1 MQLDA
6 NEFNY
11 VLPPEQ
17 IAIYP
22 LENRDHS
29 KLLIYRNGEIIHARF
44 NSITDFLPAGT
55 SLVFNDTKVIPAR
68 MHFEKA
74 SGATIEIFLLTPVL
88 PSAVVQEAMQ
98 AQRCCT
104 WKCTIGNLKR
114 WNINL
119 KLSKHFHGTTI
130 EARLVDKEAGLVEF
144 SWTGELTFANIVACL
159 GETPLPPYLKRKAE
173 YSDRERYQTV
183 YAQFDGAVAA
193 PTAGLHFTPAV
204 LRSLKK
210 NGFHTE
216 YMTLHVSAGTFLPI
230 KTDNPANHVMHTEQV
245 IITRENIEHLFHH
258 SHITAVGTTSLRTL
272 ESLYWY
278 GVKLILDPL
287 APFVIHQEDPYTE
300 LELKKLPSVKEALCA
315 TLSYLDH
322 HKTNML
328 VGETSIYIVPGY
340 TFRMCDALIT
350 NFHQP
355 KSTLILLVAAFL
367 GNDWKKVYQQALDN
381 DYRFLSYG
389 DSSLLIRS
397 QKEVL

>member
-1 MQLDA
+1 
-6 NEFNY
+6 
-11 VLPPEQ
+11 
-17 IAIYP
+17 
-22 LENRDHS
+22 
-29 KLLIYRNGEIIHARF
+29 
-44 NSITDFLPAGT
+44 
-55 SLVFNDTKVIPAR
+55 
-68 MHFEKA
+68 
-74 SGATIEIFLLTPVL
+74 
-88 PSAVVQEAMQ
+88 
-98 AQRCCT
+98 
-104 WKCTIGNLKR
+104 
-114 WNINL
+114 
-119 KLSKHFHGTTI
+119 
-130 EARLVDKEAGLVEF
+130 
-144 SWTGELTFANIVACL
+144 
-159 GETPLPPYLKRKAE
+159 
-173 YSDRERYQTV
+173 
-183 YAQFDGAVAA
+183 
-193 PTAGLHFTPAV
+193 
-204 LRSLKK
+204 
-210 NGFHTE
+210 
-216 YMTLHVSAGTFLPI
+216 
-230 KTDNPANHVMHTEQV
+230 MHTEQV
-245 IITRENIEHLFHH
+245 IITRENIEHLFHQ

-322 HKTNML
+322 HKTNIL